1 MNFNSLQFNR
11 MAFRVISSS
20 MQLPTDDRMATYTNL
35 EPGKYTFKVLSS
47 NNDGIW
53 NATAVNCMWI
63 AKKVKVPPSLLCCP
77 WSIIKFRI

>member
-1 MNFNSLQFNR
+1 

-35 EPGKYTFKVLSS
+35 EPGRYTFKVLAS

-63 AKKVKVPPSLLCCP
+63 AK
-77 WSIIKFRI
+77 